1 MSKEANKIVKVH
13 EVSATT
19 SSILSSYIDRTV
31 ETLKFSIGVA
41 EFGHELCVHTFL

>member
-19 SSILSSYIDRTV
+19 SSTLSSYIDRTA
-31 ETLKFSIGVA
+31 ETLKFSAYIFV
-41 EFGHELCVHTFL
+41 ET